1 MIKSSFYL
9 FILLIAFQ
17 SLYAQQQTR
26 QITGRVLE
34 EGTDLPVPGVSV
46 NVKGTTTSVVS
57 DSDGKYTIRVPQK
70 GDVILQFRY
79 LGFNTQ
85 EITVGDKSTVD
96 VKLIGNTSA
105 LNEVVVIGY
114 GQVQR
119 RDVTGAVGTVNI
131 EDVQKAPV
139 GSAIEALAGRVAGV
153 QVTSESGQPG
163 SNLNIVIRGANSLT
177 QDNSPLY
184 VIDGFPTEDANAATL
199 NPSEIESIEVLK
211 DASATAIYG
220 ARGANGV
227 ILITTKKAKIGAP
240 TINYSG
246 YYGAQDAIK
255 RMDVM
260 SPYEFVRMEAE
271 RNPVTIVTTYLK
283 DNKTLEDY
291 RNVPGT
297 DWQDLVLRT
306 APMQDHSISISS
318 GTKNTKYSLTGNL
331 FNQDGILINSSFIRK
346 QGRFNIEQTISDK
359 FKVGGNALYSS
370 ARTSGTNPVNPGGS
384 GTGNSAMSGLFF
396 SVWGYFPVSASGVDL
411 VDALIDTEINPT
423 VDYRVNPL
431 LSVNNELRE
440 FIDNRLTV
448 NGFFEYSITK
458 NLKARISG
466 GINQSKSERSVFNNS
481 KTRSGG
487 PFSLNGVNGSI
498 TYNDNQSV
506 LNENILTYDKKINK
520 DHSINVV
527 GGVTFQENTI
537 NSNGLA
543 AIQLPNESL
552 GLAGLSQGV
561 PQPIISSLGESSLM
575 SYLGRFNYNYKSK
588 YLLTGSFRADGS
600 SKFRDG
606 NNWGYFPSTSF
617 AWRIINEDFMKKLP
631 LFSDA
636 KMRVGY
642 GVTGNNRV
650 NDYASFSG
658 LNFDVFGGYYS
669 FNNALT
675 QGAYPSSIAN
685 PDLRW
690 ETTAQTNVGL
700 DLGILKQ
707 RILLTA
713 DYYKKVTDD
722 LLLNALLPSSTGYTS
737 AFKNIGK
744 TSNEGLEFSLNTI
757 NINTKNF
764 NWTSSF
770 NISFNRSKVL
780 GLTENQE
787 SITSTVN
794 VDINY
799 RNLPLYITKINQPIG
814 QMYGFIWNG
823 VYQLSDFN
831 VSSGGALSLKNEVP
845 NNGNAR
851 SIIRPGDVKYIDI
864 NGDGLVNDLDRTVI
878 GRGYP
883 LHTGG
888 FTNNFR
894 YKSFDLNVFLQWSYG
909 NDILNA
915 NRVFME
921 SGRNAGTNQFAT
933 FANRWTPENT
943 NTLIPRLGGQG
954 PAAYSTQFVEDG
966 SFLRIKTASLGY
978 TLPASFINKMKI
990 KSARLYVSAQNLF
1003 TFTKYSGYDPE
1014 VSVLYTPLTPG
1025 YDFSAYPRPQTYVFG
1040 FNLSL

>member
-1 MIKSSFYL
+1 MIKRFFYL
-9 FILLIAFQ
+9 IMLLIAFQ
-17 SLYAQQQTR
+17 NLQAQQTR
-26 QITGRVLE
+26 QVTGKVLE
-34 EGTDLPVPGVSV
+34 EGTDTSLPGVSI
-46 NVKGTTTSVVS
+46 NIKGTNTGVVS
-57 DSDGKYTIRVPQK
+57 DVNGKYTIKIPQT

-79 LGFNTQ
+79 LGYNTK
-85 EITVGDKSTVD
+85 EVAVGNKSTID
-96 VKLIGNTSA
+96 VTLQASTES

-114 GQVQR
+114 GEVQR
-119 RDVTGAVGTVNI
+119 RDVTGSVGTVNI

-199 NPSEIESIEVLK
+199 NPAEIESIEVLK

-246 YYGAQDAIK
+246 YYGMQEVIK
-255 RMDVM
+255 KMDVM

-271 RNPVTIVTTYLK
+271 RSPANILLTYLK
-283 DNKTLEDY
+283 DGKTLEDY
-291 RNVPGT
+291 RNVQGT
-297 DWQDLVLRT
+297 NWQDLMLRT

-318 GTKNTKYSLTGNL
+318 GTKNTKYTLSGNI
-331 FNQDGILINSSFIRK
+331 FDQDGIVINSNFNRK
-346 QGRFNIEQTISDK
+346 QGRFNIEQTINNK
-359 FKVGGNALYSS
+359 LKVGGNALYSS
-370 ARTSGTNPVNPGGS
+370 SITSGTNPVNPGGA
-384 GTGNSAMSGLFF
+384 GTGNSAMNGLFY
-396 SVWGYFPVSASGVDL
+396 SVWGYFPVSVRGTDL
-411 VDALIDTEINPT
+411 VDALIEPEINPT
-423 VDYRVNPL
+423 VDYRINPV
-431 LSVNNELRE
+431 LSAENEFRE

-448 NGFFEYSITK
+448 NGFFEYAISK
-458 NLKARISG
+458 DLKARISG
-466 GINQSKSERSVFNNS
+466 GINQSKSERSAFNNS
-481 KTRSGG
+481 RTRGG
-487 PFSLNGVNGSI
+487 SPFSLNGVNGSI
-498 TYNDNQSV
+498 TFNDNKSI
-506 LNENILTYDKKINK
+506 LNENILTYNKKINK
-520 DHSINVV
+520 NHSINIV

-537 NSNGLA
+537 ASNGLS

-552 GLAGLSQGV
+552 GLTGLSQGV
-561 PQPIISSLGESSLM
+561 SQPIISTLGESSLM
-575 SYLGRFNYNYKSK
+575 SYLARFNYNYKSK

-600 SKFRDG
+600 SKFREG

-631 LFSDA
+631 VFSDA
-636 KMRVGY
+636 KLRVGY

-658 LNFDVFGGYYS
+658 LNFDIFGGYYS

-690 ETTAQTNVGL
+690 ETTAQSNLGL
-700 DLGILKQ
+700 DLGIIKQ
-707 RILLTA
+707 RVMVTV

-722 LLLNALLPSSTGYTS
+722 LLLNALLPSSTGYNS

-744 TSNEGLEFSLNTI
+744 TSNEGFEFSLNTV
-757 NINTKNF
+757 NVDNKNF

-780 GLTENQE
+780 ALTENQE
-787 SITSTVN
+787 SLTSTMN
-794 VDINY
+794 VDIDY
-799 RNLPLYITKINQPIG
+799 RNLPLYITKIGQPIG
-814 QMYGFIWNG
+814 QMYGFIWDG
-823 VYQLSDFN
+823 IYQLTDFN
-831 VSSGGALSLKNEVP
+831 VSPSGAFTLKSTVP
-845 NNGNAR
+845 NNGDAR
-851 SIIRPGDVKYIDI
+851 NNIRPGDVKYKDI

-878 GRGYP
+878 GRAYP
-883 LHTGG
+883 LHVGG
-888 FTNNFR
+888 FTNNLR
-894 YKSFDLNVFLQWSYG
+894 YKGFDLNVFLQWSYG
-909 NDILNA
+909 NDVMNA

-921 SGRNAGTNQFAT
+921 SGRRPGTNQFAT
-933 FANRWTPENT
+933 FADRWTPENNST
-943 NTLIPRLGGQG
+943 TMHRLGGQG
-954 PAAYSTQFVEDG
+954 PAVYSSRFVEDG
-966 SFLRIKTASLGY
+966 SFMRLKTASLGY
-978 TLPASFINKMKI
+978 TLPAGIVKKMKV
-990 KSARLYVSAQNLF
+990 KSARIYMSAQNLL

-1040 FNLSL
+1040 FNIAL